1 MEIEYLEN
9 GFKFEKELNQL
20 DEFTI
25 EFCSILNELKLNYVV
40 VSGYIAILFGR
51 NRASED
57 IDIIVEKMDF
67 KKFEEL
73 WKKLDLDCLNAD
85 NSEDA
90 YKEYL
95 VNNESLRFSK
105 HGEFIPNIEF
115 KFVKNNWDLEALNEK
130 KIVILNEN
138 IFYIS
143 STELNIAFKIYLGSD
158 KDLEDASYVY
168 EIFKDRLNMFKLEGY
183 IKKLGIM
190 EEYKKWKL
198 NLM

>member
-67 KKFEEL
+67 KK
-73 WKKLDLDCLNAD
+73 
-85 NSEDA
+85 
-90 YKEYL
+90 
-95 VNNESLRFSK
+95 
-105 HGEFIPNIEF
+105 
-115 KFVKNNWDLEALNEK
+115 
-130 KIVILNEN
+130 
-138 IFYIS
+138 
-143 STELNIAFKIYLGSD
+143 
-158 KDLEDASYVY
+158 
-168 EIFKDRLNMFKLEGY
+168 
-183 IKKLGIM
+183 
-190 EEYKKWKL
+190 
-198 NLM
+198 